1 MLRALGRIDAFAG
14 CTSEN
19 NRERKRQRTFVTE
32 VVRRDLQFTVNM
44 FLPHKFLSSSVLIT
58 VLFILRRTISVKF
71 DFIPMP
77 FASISLYTRS
87 ALRSAGDSK
96 PSEDAIALEIAL
108 AGSLKVLKNPRVS
121 QTLNHR
127 DLLLAMN
134 ALGQIAR
141 GWDWLGQGEAT
152 FSLTDLNIF
161 AVKLCELANLELGL
175 LDVQC
180 HGKMAD
186 SFVTRDLALMLLAQV
201 RIARRLRSAS
211 QEAVLPTFTK
221 VLCQRLQ
228 RAAEQW
234 NLVEDLS
241 NEDLKRGNAEAN
253 ASLSAA
259 SLMLMHCAK
268 VADVHSANGPDA
280 NPAPSIPLAVIVAW
294 SRSALNLGLE
304 VGPDSYKALAATT
317 AMAMQ
322 QLSACDAELL
332 EMKSALQGMLEF
344 TIGRGDA
351 GTSQKD
357 MSHLENWH
365 LDSCL
370 QALAVLDTLDEKLH
384 PGVKDPSRLYLET
397 AVLVEVSSPTR
408 LPKLKEN
415 HVVFW
420 QRLLDPLLSHSLA
433 TRLAFQLE
441 EVLSQEKLPKIPRAV
456 RTALRDFLS
465 CVENK
470 DWLRQVGTHSAHTHK
485 LLALSR

>member
-1 MLRALGRIDAFAG
+1 M
-14 CTSEN
+14 
-19 NRERKRQRTFVTE
+19 
-32 VVRRDLQFTVNM
+32 
-44 FLPHKFLSSSVLIT
+44 
-58 VLFILRRTISVKF
+58 KF
-71 DFIPMP
+71 DFIPIV
-77 FASISLYTRS
+77 FHSKSVYARS
-87 ALRSAGDSK
+87 ALRCAGDSK
-96 PSEDAIALEIAL
+96 PSEDAIALETAL
-108 AGSLKVLKNPRVS
+108 AGTLKVLNNPRVS

-141 GWDWLGQGEAT
+141 GWDWLGQGEARL
-152 FSLTDLNIF
+152 SLADLNIF
-161 AVKLCELANLELGL
+161 AVKLCELADLELGL
-175 LDVQC
+175 LDAQC
-180 HGKMAD
+180 LGGKMAD

-211 QEAVLPTFTK
+211 QDAVLPAFTK

-234 NLVEDLS
+234 NPVQDLS

-268 VADVHSANGPDA
+268 VADVHSANISDA
-280 NPAPSIPLAVIVAW
+280 NPAPSIPLAVMVAW
-294 SRSALNLGLE
+294 SRSAMNLGFE
-304 VGPDSYKALAATT
+304 VGQDSYKALAATT

-322 QLSACDAELL
+322 QLSAFDAELL

-344 TIGRGDA
+344 TTGPGDA
-351 GTSQKD
+351 ATSQKD

-441 EVLSQEKLPKIPRAV
+441 EVLRQEKLPKIPRAV

-465 CVENK
+465 CVENENWCGK
-470 DWLRQVGTHSAHTHK
+470 
-485 LLALSR
+485 